1 VRRILIAACIVAL
14 PATVRAQVQQT
25 GSPAPQ
31 AATTD
36 ASSSSFVF
44 RVGGFVVN
52 GQRNFAFNN
61 TQESGTGSVK
71 GVDLLLRGG
80 GVGLAVRS
88 LTGSFTTASFCDAS
102 GCSATSGAQR
112 DVTSADASLLL
123 GPPAFTV
130 WLGGSKRALTNNAL
144 GATQVYT
151 FARVGAQMSFVI
163 GGSGMTG
170 QVGAWGYAPSDP
182 KIMKIGGEGEGSII
196 YSPPHLPVYLQLGY
210 RTEVFTAK
218 TLTTQTPEEVR
229 GLRLGGGI
237 QFGGK

>member
-1 VRRILIAACIVAL
+1 VKRILIAACIAAL
-14 PATVRAQVQQT
+14 PVAARGQVTQT
-25 GSPAPQ
+25 GSPAPK
-31 AATTD
+31 APTTE

-52 GQRNFAFNN
+52 GQRNYAFNN
-61 TQESGTGSVK
+61 TQQSGTGSLK
-71 GVDLLLRGG
+71 GVDVLLRGA

-88 LTGSFTTASFCDAS
+88 LTGSFTTSSACTAS
-102 GCSATSGAQR
+102 GCSSASGTQP
-112 DVTSADASLLL
+112 DVTSADASVLF

-130 WLGGSKRALTNNAL
+130 WIGGSKRALTDTSI
-144 GATQVYT
+144 GVTQVYT

-163 GGSGMTG
+163 GGSGLTG

-182 KIMKIGGEGEGSII
+182 KIMKLGGEGEGSII
-196 YSPPHLPVYLQLGY
+196 YSPPHIPFYLQLGY

-218 TLTTQTPEEVR
+218 TLTTETPEEVR

>member
-1 VRRILIAACIVAL
+1 VRRLLIASCIAAL
-14 PATVRAQVQQT
+14 PIAARAQVQQT

-31 AATTD
+31 SPTAPT
-36 ASSSSFVF
+36 SSSFVF
-44 RVGGFVVN
+44 RAGGFVVN
-52 GQRNFAFNN
+52 GQRNYAFNN
-61 TQESGTGSVK
+61 TQQSGTGSLK
-71 GVDLLLRGG
+71 GVDVLLRGG
-80 GVGLAVRS
+80 GIGLAVRS
-88 LTGSFTTASFCDAS
+88 LTGSFNTTSHCDAT
-102 GCSATSGAQR
+102 GCNATSGTQP

-130 WLGGSKRALTNNAL
+130 WIGGSKRALTNTTLAV
-144 GATQVYT
+144 TQVYT

-163 GGSGMTG
+163 GGTGMTA
-170 QVGAWGYAPSDP
+170 QVGGWGYAPAEPD
-182 KIMKIGGEGEGSII
+182 KMKIGGEGEGSII
-196 YSPPHLPVYLQLGY
+196 YSPPHVPVYLQLGY